1 MRPLLD
7 NLKTT
12 LTWLLN
18 VILTLVKYSHGNLL
32 WFLACT
38 AQYSLASKMGSF
50 YHKVALLVP
59 DEKLFVLILKVQNF
73 FKTKRASFIGGHQ
86 AENCS
91 PLITH

>member
-18 VILTLVKYSHGNLL
+18 VILTLVKYSQGNLL